1 MVTHLDSFHVE
12 PHLDRRVA
20 AHLDQVRLQ
29 VARLDAESAWL
40 GAVGCRLG
48 AVGCRL
54 GAVGCR
60 VPPAWISA
68 KSSSASWKCHVIVC
82 SCTSVSVSGVRVSKY
97 LKTGLT
103 WLGLGLGLGSG
114 LGLGLGLGWGQVSL
128 TCSIQVSSSS
138 SRIVI
143 SHGGGCS
150 PGAPGARMYSPFSA
164 TSHSGRSPSHSFISA
179 RSRPEQT
186 TTVLS
191 SLEARAAR
199 LRRSEGRILSRLAKR
214 A

>member
-1 MVTHLDSFHVE
+1 MVTHLDSLHVE

-29 VARLDAESAWL
+29 VARLNAESAW
-40 GAVGCRLG
+40 LG

-114 LGLGLGLGWGQVSL
+114 LGLGLGLG
-128 TCSIQVSSSS
+128 
-138 SRIVI
+138 
-143 SHGGGCS
+143 
-150 PGAPGARMYSPFSA
+150 
-164 TSHSGRSPSHSFISA
+164 SGSG
-179 RSRPEQT
+179 
-186 TTVLS
+186 LG
-191 SLEARAAR
+191 LG
-199 LRRSEGRILSRLAKR
+199 LG
-214 A
+214 